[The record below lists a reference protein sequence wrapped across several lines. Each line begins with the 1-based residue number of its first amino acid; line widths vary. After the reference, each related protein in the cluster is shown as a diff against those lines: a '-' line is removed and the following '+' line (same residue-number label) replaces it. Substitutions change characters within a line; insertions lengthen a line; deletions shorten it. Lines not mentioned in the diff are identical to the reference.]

1 MESYCVNCKKNTE
14 NENSSVRKSKQRLVL
29 LSNCALCGKKKS
41 TIIKIKNSTILI
53 TFEMIS

>member
-14 NENSSVRKSKQRLVL
+14 NENSSVRKSKQRLAL

-41 TIIKIKNSTILI
+41 TFIKIKNSTILI
-53 TFEMIS
+53 IFEMIS